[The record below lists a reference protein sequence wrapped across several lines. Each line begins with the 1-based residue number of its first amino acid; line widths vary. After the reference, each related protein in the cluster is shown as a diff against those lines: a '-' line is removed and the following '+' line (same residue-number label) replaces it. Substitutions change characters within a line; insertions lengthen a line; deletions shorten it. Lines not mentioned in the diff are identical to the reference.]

1 MVPPEPA
8 PTALTA
14 PTATVSPLVSVV
26 YAAVM
31 HIGALASVTV
41 LTAIG
46 KIDPSTG
53 VAFIAAL
60 VGVGVGVGVSLNGT
74 RS

>member
-1 MVPPEPA
+1 
-8 PTALTA
+8 
-14 PTATVSPLVSVV
+14 
-26 YAAVM
+26 M